1 MMMSDDRVV
10 INEGLSIPF
19 SDLQFRFTIGGGPG
33 GQHVNKTATR
43 VTLFF
48 DVASST
54 ALDDESRARLL
65 DRLANRLDR
74 NGVLQLSVQDSRSQW
89 QNRQL
94 AVARFQTL
102 LSEALIEESERRSTR
117 PSRAAREERLAEK
130 RKRAVIKR
138 DRRRRWHGD
147 V

>member
-74 NGVLQLSVQDSRSQW
+74 NGVLQLSVQDFRSQW

-94 AVARFQTL
+94 AVARFQAL